1 MDGTE
6 TSEARR
12 RRRREREMNQNH
24 ASNELDEWDEC
35 IHIYTYVY
43 TEMLGW
49 EDEFCDLWKMWKG
62 DEGGRRNGE
71 MKERRVKAQE

>member
-1 MDGTE
+1 M
-6 TSEARR
+6 RV
-12 RRRREREMNQNH
+12 MNLMNGMSVQV
-24 ASNELDEWDEC
+24 C
-35 IHIYTYVY
+35 IYTYVY

-71 MKERRVKAQE
+71 MKERRVKAPE

>member
-1 MDGTE
+1 MLV
-6 TSEARR
+6 
-12 RRRREREMNQNH
+12 MNLMNGMSVQV
-24 ASNELDEWDEC
+24 C
-35 IHIYTYVY
+35 IYTYVY

-71 MKERRVKAQE
+71 MKERRVKAPE

>member
-1 MDGTE
+1 M
-6 TSEARR
+6 RV
-12 RRRREREMNQNH
+12 MNLMNGMSVQV
-24 ASNELDEWDEC
+24 C
-35 IHIYTYVY
+35 IYTYVY